1 MSGEHQTWTNE
12 DIDYKRESREGTR
25 PGSPRDAEKHKQ
37 RTPSPGNRS
46 SQSPGRRRNSSR
58 SRSPSPHSSQNNN
71 SKPNKVLTVFG
82 LHTDTTE
89 NEIKDSFGRFGNLE
103 HINLIL
109 DRRSGRSKGFAFL
122 YYADIESAVKA
133 KEQGH
138 GLIINGRSLRTDFS
152 KTTKAHDPTPG
163 KYMGRVT
170 HNYRSDRYDRD
181 YYYNR
186 NRRSRSPRDSY
197 DRYRD
202 DRYGRDRYRSSR
214 DYYDDRYSNYY
225 HDSRYEDRYDDR
237 YRDYDRHR
245 R

>member
-1 MSGEHQTWTNE
+1 MSGDHQPWTNE
-12 DIDYKRESREGTR
+12 KDIDYKREDREGR

-46 SQSPGRRRNSSR
+46 SQSPGRRRNSR

-71 SKPNKVLTVFG
+71 NKPNKVVTVFG
-82 LHTDTTE
+82 LHTDTTD
-89 NEIKDSFGRFGNLE
+89 NEIKDSFARFGNLE
-103 HINLIL
+103 RCSVIL

-122 YYADIESAVKA
+122 YFTDIDSAVKA

-138 GLIINGRSLRTDFS
+138 GLVINGRSLRTDFS
-152 KTTKAHDPTPG
+152 RTTKAHDPTPG

-181 YYYNR
+181 YYYSR
-186 NRRSRSPRDSY
+186 NKRSPRDSY

-214 DYYDDRYSNYY
+214 DYYDDRYSYY
-225 HDSRYEDRYDDR
+225 HDSRYDERYDDR